1 MTVYRPLVNL
11 ITLIGFCVEGNLS
24 TAVDLCASC
33 NRCTQRAVCRLA
45 VRYFVLSCAELCF
58 NMICRYVRLRETAV
72 LDRPRQCIAV
82 TGNCLAVDRPAG
94 HILTCWRYCR
104 KGERLAAA
112 CGCAVLSVYGDVITG
127 GDVVLDLPE
136 PRCNVNRVCTGRVRI
151 GIGFAC
157 ACAVITHIIDV
168 PAFDFVARLYLCR
181 ELD

>member
-11 ITLIGFCVEGNLS
+11 VTLIRFCGEGNLS
-24 TAVDLCASC
+24 AAVDRCAIC

-45 VRYFVLSCAELCF
+45 VRYFVLACAELCF
-58 NMICRYVRLRETAV
+58 NMICCYIRLGKMTV
-72 LDRPRQCIAV
+72 LDRPRQRIAV

-94 HILTCWRYCR
+94 HILTCRRYCR

-112 CGCAVLSVYGDVITG
+112 CGCAVLSVYGDVIAC
-127 GDVVLDLPE
+127 GDVILDLLE
-136 PRCNVNRVCTGRVRI
+136 PRFNVNRACTGRIRI
-151 GIGFAC
+151 DVGFAC

-168 PAFDFVARLYLCR
+168 PAFNFVARLYFCR